1 MVSCCELKTNIE
13 IMSEKVN
20 YRKKY
25 QLELINYFDAEKIY
39 YDKTIIKS
47 IMSKVA
53 INSRNKYGC
62 VDFEEELCES
72 GIENGKYFLKEIGK
86 KDTYNRM
93 ANKL

>member
-1 MVSCCELKTNIE
+1 
-13 IMSEKVN
+13 MSEKIN

-25 QLELINYFDAEKIY
+25 QLELINYFDAEKIS
-39 YDKTIIKS
+39 YDKSVIKS

-72 GIENGKYFLKEIGK
+72 GIENGKYFLQELGK
-86 KDTYNRM
+86 KDTYNRR
-93 ANKL
+93 NK

>member
-1 MVSCCELKTNIE
+1 
-13 IMSEKVN
+13 MSEKVN

-25 QLELINYFDAEKIY
+25 QLELINYFDAEKID
-39 YDKTIIKS
+39 YDKSIIKS

-62 VDFEEELCES
+62 VDFEEELGES
-72 GIENGKYFLKEIGK
+72 GIETGKYFLKEIGK

-93 ANKL
+93 VNKL